1 LNLVIFSPRRPVP
14 PYCAEVV
21 FTLVYLSTMRWGL
34 SDPELA
40 ALLDQCRRRNAEL
53 DVTGVLVFRDGD
65 VMQLLEGEEAVVR
78 RLYGRILRDPR
89 HHGLLTIWTDTAEHR
104 RFPGWTMG
112 LEDVTTTS
120 AAPADGPA
128 GTVHSQL
135 QLVESVGTA
144 QQRDYV
150 RRRNAALREALVAG
164 EHLIRAL
171 SVILHGHDPA
181 TDAAPDGS
189 TRLLCR
195 ACRRAGEDAH
205 FPCEVAVSVLED
217 LEQSLP

>member
-1 LNLVIFSPRRPVP
+1 M
-14 PYCAEVV
+14 V

-65 VMQLLEGEEAVVR
+65 VMQLLEGEESVVR

-89 HHGLLTIWTDTAEHR
+89 HHGLLTIWTDTTEHR
-104 RFPGWTMG
+104 RFPGWSMG
-112 LEDVTTTS
+112 LEDVSTTPVLP
-120 AAPADGPA
+120 ADRADGP
-128 GTVHSQL
+128 VHSQL

-144 QQRDYV
+144 EQRDYV
-150 RRRNAALREALVAG
+150 RRRNAALRGALVAG

-181 TDAAPDGS
+181 TSAPPDGS
-189 TRLLCR
+189 TRLHCR
-195 ACRRAGEDAH
+195 ACRRTGEDAR
-205 FPCEVAVSVLED
+205 FPCDVAVSVLED
-217 LEQSLP
+217 LEQALP